1 MDTDAS
7 DSKKDINKVRCQ
19 LKLLIVGY
27 AGTGK
32 TSFVNRWIN
41 QMYDDNYKATIGGAF
56 SYKLYRHSKGDFYR
70 IQFWDLAGQDQSL
83 HITKIFAKDAHG
95 FVVLTDATDPTTR
108 DKGIKWKDAVN
119 EVERFSDG
127 EPLPCVLVENKI
139 DLLGEPEKTT
149 SENFAQEHGFIG
161 HFKASVKE
169 NIQINEAMDCLIDEI
184 IKRMEDIQTKEN
196 KDVFKTERKVVQLDE
211 NMHAV
216 HKEKKINNG
225 TFCC

>member
-1 MDTDAS
+1 MDTNNAEQ
-7 DSKKDINKVRCQ
+7 KDTNQVRSQ

-32 TSFVNRWIN
+32 TSFVNRWVN
-41 QMYDDNYKATIGGAF
+41 QNFDESYKATIGGAF

-95 FVVLTDATDPTTR
+95 FVVLTDATDPATR
-108 DKGIKWKDAVN
+108 DKGIKWKEAVH
-119 EVERFSDG
+119 EVERFRDG

-139 DLLGEPEKTT
+139 DLLGEPDKTVT
-149 SENFAQEHGFIG
+149 EEFAQEHGFLG

-169 NIQINEAMDCLIDEI
+169 NIQINESMDCLIDEI
-184 IKRMEDIQTKEN
+184 VRRLEAIQEKEN
-196 KDVFKTERKVVQLDE
+196 KDPFKHERKAVQLDE
-211 NMHAV
+211 KTHGV
-216 HKEKKINNG
+216 HKEKKIG
-225 TFCC
+225 GSSCC